1 MRRSTLAFAAF
12 CAAATPVLAQTA
24 GSDAARENT
33 ASASLVDAKGEQL
46 GNATLR
52 QTPHGVLIS
61 VELEGIPPGPH
72 GFHIHEI
79 GRCDPA
85 DSFESAGGH
94 YNPHGKRHGLL
105 DPDGPHAGD
114 MPNQFVGPDGVLSV
128 QVLNTFVTLEPGP
141 GSLFDADG
149 SALMI
154 HSGPDDYTSQPGGKA
169 GDRIACGVIE
179 RP

>member
-1 MRRSTLAFAAF
+1 MRRSTLALAAF
-12 CAAATPVLAQTA
+12 CAAATPALAQSSGA
-24 GSDAARENT
+24 EVPPENT
-33 ASASLVDAKGEQL
+33 ASASFIDPKGEQL

-72 GFHIHEI
+72 GFHIHET

-85 DSFESAGGH
+85 DGFESAGGH
-94 YNPHGKRHGLL
+94 YAPRDKRHGLL
-105 DPDGPHAGD
+105 DHDGPHAGD
-114 MPNQFVGPDGVLSV
+114 MPNQFVGPDGTLSV
-128 QVLNTFVTLEPGP
+128 QVLNTFVTLEPGT
-141 GSLFDADG
+141 GTLFDEDG

-154 HSGPDDYTSQPGGKA
+154 HSGPDDYASQPGGKA
-169 GDRIACGVIE
+169 GGRIACAVIE